1 MVDKNVGKNLNNEIK
16 ELLHSVDN
24 SASGNGG
31 GEGRVIQ
38 VMGPVVDI
46 EFPGDLPA
54 INNLLRAHD
63 REKGLPLEAV
73 QLLGEGCVRAIALD
87 YNDGLPR
94 GASVYDTGAPI
105 SVPVGHGVLGRV
117 FNIMG
122 EAIDEEGPVNASRYE
137 AIYKPPIPYAKLE
150 TYPQV
155 FETGI
160 KVIDLITPFPRGGKV
175 GLFGGAGVGKTVI
188 IMELIHN
195 VATEHQGVSIFGGVG
210 ERTREG
216 NDLWLE
222 MKESGVIK
230 NAILVYGQMNESPG
244 CRFRV
249 PFTALTMAEYFRDE
263 ARQDVLLFLDNVY
276 RYVQAGLEISLLRA
290 RVPSEVG
297 YQPTLFTEMGAL
309 QERIASTAK
318 GAITSVQAVYVP
330 ADDLADPGPATV
342 FSHLD
347 AQVVLSRKIAAL
359 GLYPALD
366 PLMSSSQI
374 LEPWILGERHCE
386 VTRKVKSYL
395 ERYRDLQDLIAILGL
410 EELDEEDRVAVTR
423 ARRIQKFLT
432 QPFSVAETFT
442 GIQGRYVTL
451 EETLDGFEAICD
463 GNYDDVPE
471 QAFYMVGNLDEALAQ
486 ADKFKDMEKL
496 EKKKR

>member
-1 MVDKNVGKNLNNEIK
+1 MENMNNEKLGSEMK
-16 ELLHSVDN
+16 ELVHSI
-24 SASGNGG
+24 SGNEG
-31 GEGRVIQ
+31 GEGRVLQ
-38 VMGPVVDI
+38 VFGPVVDI
-46 EFPGDLPA
+46 EFLGELPA
-54 INNLLRAHD
+54 INNLLRVND
-63 REKGLPLEAV
+63 KESGLPLEAV

-94 GASVYDTGAPI
+94 GAPVYDTGQPI
-105 SVPVGHGVLGRV
+105 SVPVGPGILGRV

-122 EAIDEEGPVNASRYE
+122 EPIDEKGPVNATRFES
-137 AIYKPPIPYAKLE
+137 IYKPPIPYAKLE
-150 TYPQV
+150 TFPQV

-160 KVIDLITPFPRGGKV
+160 KVIDLITPFPRGGKI

-188 IMELIHN
+188 IMELIRN
-195 VATEHQGVSIFGGVG
+195 VAKEHEGVSIFGGVG

-222 MKESGVIK
+222 MNESGVIN

-276 RYVQAGLEISLLRA
+276 RYVQAGLEVSLLRA

-330 ADDLADPGPATV
+330 ADDLADPGPAAV

-347 AQVVLSRKIAAL
+347 AQVVLSRKIAEL

-366 PLMSSSQI
+366 SLMSSSQI

-395 ERYRDLQDLIAILGL
+395 ERYKDLQDLIAILGL
-410 EELDEEDRVAVTR
+410 EELSEEDRIAVTR
-423 ARRIQKFLT
+423 ARRLQKFLT
-432 QPFSVAETFT
+432 QPFHVAETFT

-463 GNYDDVPE
+463 GKYDDMPE
-471 QAFYMVGNLDEALAQ
+471 QAFYMVGNLEEALAQ
-486 ADKFKDMEKL
+486 ADKFKEMEKS
-496 EKKKR
+496 EKKRQ